1 MKKSEIQKV
10 DQVIRAWLED
20 EPLMYERLLEVE
32 ALDALPQVLGVLY
45 KFLGRSRIHDGV
57 LYLTFNSSVV
67 RTQISNNKA
76 ELLLRLNKVVGAELI
91 REIVFL

>member
-1 MKKSEIQKV
+1 MEKSEIQKV

-20 EPLMYERLLEVE
+20 EPLLSERLLEVE
-32 ALDALPQVLGVLY
+32 ALEALPQVLGPLY

-67 RTQISNNKA
+67 RSQLSNNKA
-76 ELLLRLNKVVGAELI
+76 ELLLRLNTAVGAELI
-91 REIVFL
+91 RQIVFL

>member
-1 MKKSEIQKV
+1 
-10 DQVIRAWLED
+10 
-20 EPLMYERLLEVE
+20 MYERLLEVE
-32 ALDALPQVLGVLY
+32 ALDALPQVLGALY

-57 LYLTFNSSVV
+57 LYLTFNSAVV
-67 RTQISNNKA
+67 RSQISNNKA

>member
-1 MKKSEIQKV
+1 MEKSEIQKV

-32 ALDALPQVLGVLY
+32 ALEALPQGLGPLY

-67 RTQISNNKA
+67 RSQLSNNKA
-76 ELLLRLNKVVGAELI
+76 ELLLRLNTAVDAELI
-91 REIVFL
+91 RQIVFL

>member
-1 MKKSEIQKV
+1 MEKSEIQKV

-32 ALDALPQVLGVLY
+32 ALEALPQELGPLY

-67 RTQISNNKA
+67 RSQLSNNKA
-76 ELLLRLNKVVGAELI
+76 ELLLRLNTAVGAELI
-91 REIVFL
+91 RQIVFL

>member
-1 MKKSEIQKV
+1 MEKSEIQKV

-32 ALDALPQVLGVLY
+32 ALEALPQVLGSLY

-67 RTQISNNKA
+67 RSQLSNNKA
-76 ELLLRLNKVVGAELI
+76 ELLLRLNTAVGAELI
-91 REIVFL
+91 RQIVFL